1 MRRKTE
7 RLTIQMSLAER
18 RMLEHLAMAERVSK
32 AFVVRQLIRDAAR
45 ELYATIKAT
54 DAVIQEVEDGG

>member
-1 MRRKTE
+1 
-7 RLTIQMSLAER
+7 MSLAER